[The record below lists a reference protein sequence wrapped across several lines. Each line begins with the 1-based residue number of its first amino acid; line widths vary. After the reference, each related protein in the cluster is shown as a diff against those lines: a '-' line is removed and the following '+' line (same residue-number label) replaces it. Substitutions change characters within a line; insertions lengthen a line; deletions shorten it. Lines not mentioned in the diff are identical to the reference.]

1 MPRAQNLMGVGFS
14 AQQALASGGQNVAT
28 VAGVGTAQT
37 GAASMGSADVIIGT
51 TSGGATA
58 FILPDMNVGESV
70 IFFNSSAT
78 AALVFPV
85 TGAQING
92 LGANNS
98 FSAAQNR
105 PVLFVRTSATQYLG
119 LYGS

>member
-1 MPRAQNLMGVGFS
+1 MPRAQTLMGAGFPAVQS
-14 AQQALASGGQNVAT
+14 LAVCGPNVLT

-37 GAASMGSADVIIGT
+37 GAASMGIADVIIGT
-51 TSGGATA
+51 TTGGNTA
-58 FILPDMNVGESV
+58 FVLPDMNVGESV
-70 IFFNSSAT
+70 VFFNSSAT

-85 TGAQING
+85 SGAQING

-105 PVLFVRTSATQYLG
+105 PVQFIRTSATQYLG